1 MTTIIHTE
9 HAPAAIGPYV
19 QAIDLGNLYLHS
31 GQISCQSNN
40 RRYTNRYRSASTPI
54 LRKYKS
60 NH

>member
-19 QAIDLGNLYLHS
+19 QAIDLGNLVLTN
-31 GQISCQSNN
+31 SCQSNN
-40 RRYTNRYRSASTPI
+40 RGYTNKYRSTSTPI
-54 LRKYKS
+54 FRKYKS